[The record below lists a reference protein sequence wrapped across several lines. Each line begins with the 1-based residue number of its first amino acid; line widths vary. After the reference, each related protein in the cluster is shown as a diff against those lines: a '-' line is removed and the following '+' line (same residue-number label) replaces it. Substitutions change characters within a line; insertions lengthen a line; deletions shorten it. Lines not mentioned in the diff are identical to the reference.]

1 MEFLIVKQLYYIGS
15 LGNRDRTK
23 PEVNRSYFSTQIIT
37 PQLGRLMYHFRKLS
51 GLICK

>member
-1 MEFLIVKQLYYIGS
+1 MEFLIVKQLYYIG
-15 LGNRDRTK
+15 LLANRDRTK

-37 PQLGRLMYHFRKLS
+37 PQLGRLMYHFRKLW